1 MNMKLKLIVAA
12 LALVAAGGANAA
24 MDNAASGNG
33 SLMMNLRF
41 YDTAPSTQNVSAG
54 FDLGVSMDEALA
66 WNGVA
71 GFTRTWNLSTGA
83 VTGSGITGSQ
93 AVGTYGTAW
102 SSFNSTVAAS
112 SVANPASKIEFN
124 VIALDMTGEGT
135 AGVDG
140 IRYLSTADTS
150 FVNITNSNL
159 IAFKDMDAY
168 VNANNGL
175 GTHASAANGASVV
188 NKGVGAAYF
197 GTVSG
202 STTGDS
208 WVAHTSEDTTKTLVT
223 AQDFW
228 LLTNAAGNGA
238 ATSAKT
244 AFGVDLNHNG
254 SIGAGEY
261 STWSVDAAAGTI
273 TYANAGTY
281 IAPVPEPETY
291 ALMLAGLGLVGFMA
305 RRHKAV

>member
-1 MNMKLKLIVAA
+1 MKLKLIAAA
-12 LALVAAGGANAA
+12 LAFAAAGSAHAT
-24 MDNAASGNG
+24 MDGAASGNG
-33 SLMMNLRF
+33 SLIMNLRF
-41 YDTAPSTQNVSAG
+41 YDTAPSTQNVSAA
-54 FDLGVSMDEALA
+54 FDLGVNMNDVLA
-66 WNGVA
+66 WNGVK

-83 VTGSGITGSQ
+83 VTGTGIAGSQ
-93 AVGTYGTAW
+93 QVGTYGNAW
-102 SSFNSTVAAS
+102 SSFNTTVAGS

-135 AGVDG
+135 AGVNG
-140 IRYLSTADTS
+140 VRYLSTGDTS
-150 FVNITNSNL
+150 FAGITNTNL

-188 NKGVGAAYF
+188 SKGVGAAYF
-197 GTVSG
+197 GTVVG
-202 STTGDS
+202 NTAGDG
-208 WVAHTSEDTTKTLVT
+208 WVAHTSEDTTKTLAT

-244 AFGVDLNHNG
+244 AFGYDVDMDGVIEANNG
-254 SIGAGEY
+254 LAANSNEFG
-261 STWSVDAAAGTI
+261 TWTVNAAAGTI
-273 TYANAGTY
+273 TYAN
-281 IAPVPEPETY
+281 PVPEPETY

-305 RRHKAV
+305 RRRQAA